1 MPIDLAKKLGK
12 SGIIEVISVMWD
24 GYHDIFS
31 ECIITPDMQENTI
44 TQEWFIRV
52 SSRWNKE
59 NRAARI
65 RLSLTPVTQYEDDT
79 LAKPIGQPPTID
91 FCFRAWNRHDG
102 YFGAECKN
110 LFAHDQKHIKRY
122 VATGVD
128 NYISG
133 RYGSKSTASA
143 MIGYVLSG
151 RISEIIEE
159 LRTEIAKEKPHLNLQ
174 REMYSEDPQ
183 YKSMHYRVL
192 DGQFI
197 TLHHLF
203 FNFASEE

>member
-1 MPIDLAKKLGK
+1 MMSKIRNIPSANEMPIDLAKKLGR

-91 FCFRAWNRHDG
+91 FCLTIIYRGDMAQNRRHQLLISFD
-102 YFGAECKN
+102 YLTFFVN
-110 LFAHDQKHIKRY
+110 LLA
-122 VATGVD
+122 
-128 NYISG
+128 
-133 RYGSKSTASA
+133 YG
-143 MIGYVLSG
+143 
-151 RISEIIEE
+151 E
-159 LRTEIAKEKPHLNLQ
+159 Q
-174 REMYSEDPQ
+174 
-183 YKSMHYRVL
+183 
-192 DGQFI
+192 I
-197 TLHHLF
+197 TFL
-203 FNFASEE
+203 